1 MKLDRVFVNLKL
13 EQLRVLLVGVARHLE
28 GFADADVEEICGKVA
43 NLESDDDVL
52 VEPIVRFQGK
62 SMPLVV
68 NVFGSEAEINEVVFI
83 VPASLADLVQAECR
97 RLVDSGAIRR
107 ISAEP

>member
-1 MKLDRVFVNLKL
+1 
-13 EQLRVLLVGVARHLE
+13 
-28 GFADADVEEICGKVA
+28 
-43 NLESDDDVL
+43 
-52 VEPIVRFQGK
+52 
-62 SMPLVV
+62 MPLVV
-68 NVFGSEAEINEVVFI
+68 NVFGSEGENNEVVFI